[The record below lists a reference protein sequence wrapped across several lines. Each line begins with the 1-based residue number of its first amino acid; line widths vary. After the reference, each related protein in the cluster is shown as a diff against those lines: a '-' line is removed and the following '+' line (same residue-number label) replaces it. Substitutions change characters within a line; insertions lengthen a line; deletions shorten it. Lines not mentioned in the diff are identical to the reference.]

1 MNMLKKFV
9 AGLGQQNAPFGF
21 APESPDASYQ
31 AGLGYIGDIGANLLA
46 NNQSG
51 VDPFSNLG
59 ASMLQAKDSSTR
71 RNKEQ
76 YTAQRLMEEA
86 AMKRQEREKAQQ
98 QEAQREEFLK
108 SLPPDVQMKARSVPG
123 FLEAYIEATDPNLQK
138 PEQPKLYTVDGALV
152 DANGNVVYQG
162 EGQDRDGILGQIQE
176 RQLGAEAMGLTPED
190 PAYKSYILTGKMPR
204 EV

>member
-86 AMKRQEREKAQQ
+86 PKPQNPVISVCKLIRYGTETDDILSVCQGVGRT
-98 QEAQREEFLK
+98 
-108 SLPPDVQMKARSVPG
+108 LPPFGRH
-123 FLEAYIEATDPNLQK
+123 
-138 PEQPKLYTVDGALV
+138 
-152 DANGNVVYQG
+152 
-162 EGQDRDGILGQIQE
+162 
-176 RQLGAEAMGLTPED
+176 
-190 PAYKSYILTGKMPR
+190 
-204 EV
+204 